1 MARLTVR
8 QFSAPAA
15 MVSQLVTHPLH
26 NDTRDEVAYYT
37 VTNLAPDTGYT
48 GTVLYCT
55 VYFTRIQG
63 SAVAND
69 TEHWIYDEMM
79 MSRRY
84 DEDVG

>member
-37 VTNLAPDTGYT
+37 VTNLSPDTGYT

-55 VYFTRIQG
+55 VLYCTVLYTDTRV
-63 SAVAND
+63 SS
-69 TEHWIYDEMM
+69 
-79 MSRRY
+79 SR
-84 DEDVG
+84 

>member
-1 MARLTVR
+1 MGRLTVR

-55 VYFTRIQG
+55 VLCC
-63 SAVAND
+63 AVLYC
-69 TEHWIYDEMM
+69 TVLY
-79 MSRRY
+79 R
-84 DEDVG
+84 